1 MLLYPICCDY
11 HTYPV
16 NKRQS
21 KDCKTYKRRNPSC
34 FRRDNLRFFQTRAIE
49 LQDSKTGRPWSGSN
63 STLWIVGQSSKCKSC
78 ERFPRSSS
86 GRSCTVISRGAARK
100 FESGAPAI
108 KRFASVALLL
118 SPGRNLIWPRGFPSA
133 RNFSSCLCSSGE
145 RNEQMKNERTR
156 WKKSWRKKRPDETR
170 STSLLPG
177 GKKIVNVMYR
187 RSAITS

>member
-1 MLLYPICCDY
+1 M
-11 HTYPV
+11 
-16 NKRQS
+16 
-21 KDCKTYKRRNPSC
+21 KDETQAAFVEITCASFKHVP
-34 FRRDNLRFFQTRAIE
+34 FE
-49 LQDSKTGRPWSGSN
+49 LQDPKTGRPWSGSN
-63 STLWIVGQSSKCKSC
+63 SSLWIVGQSSKCKSC
-78 ERFPRSSS
+78 ERFPRSSF

-177 GKKIVNVMYR
+177 GK
-187 RSAITS
+187 RSSTWCTGEVQSLVRLGSVQPTRN